1 MGFEL
6 SQAQVDR
13 FDRDGFLVV
22 ERIVGEA
29 AVERVAARYEG
40 LFRGEFETGVR
51 PDEVNWQEGRDSP
64 ELARQICCGWKAD
77 RVIASVVLRAD
88 IGRACA
94 RLAGW
99 PGARVHVDNV
109 IWKPP
114 DTRPLAF
121 HQDSAYIAWIDP
133 PEMVSCWIAL
143 DETTAEGGTIEH
155 VRGSHRWA
163 RDSKPAAQFHGPS
176 DYRSAMEQAARA
188 EAVAPEVVPVTVPR
202 GGGAFHHGWAWHG
215 SGFNRSANPRR
226 SLVVHCISSEARFSG
241 DSSNNGIAPIYR
253 RYQRHGDPTMDENYF
268 PILWTENGYRTAFL
282 DDYMAQGLALAAAG
296 GGV

>member
-1 MGFEL
+1 MDFEL
-6 SQAQVDR
+6 RPAQADQ
-13 FDRDGFLVV
+13 FDKDGFLLVD
-22 ERIVGEA
+22 RIVDDA
-29 AVERVAARYEG
+29 AVDRVVARFEP

-64 ELARQICCGWKAD
+64 ELSRQICCGWKAD
-77 RVIASVVLRAD
+77 RVISTIVFRAD

-94 RLAGW
+94 RLGGW

-109 IWKPP
+109 LWKPP
-114 DTRPLAF
+114 GARPLAF
-121 HQDSAYIAWIDP
+121 HQDSAYLGWIDP

-143 DETTAEGGTIEH
+143 DDTTAEGGTVEH

-163 RDSKPAAQFHGPS
+163 RTSKPATQFHGPS
-176 DYRSAMEQAARA
+176 DYRSAMEAAARA
-188 EAVAPEVVPVTVPR
+188 DGLEPEVVPVVVRR

-241 DSSNNGIAPIYR
+241 DTSNSGIAPIYR
-253 RYQRHGDPTMDENYF
+253 RYQRHGDLTMDENYF
-268 PILWTENGYRTAFL
+268 PILWTEDGYRTAFL
-282 DDYMAQGLALAAAG
+282 DDYMQQGFARAA
-296 GGV
+296 

>member
-1 MGFEL
+1 MDFEL
-6 SQAQVDR
+6 SPAQADQ
-13 FDRDGFLVV
+13 FDKDGFLLVD
-22 ERIVGEA
+22 RIVNDA
-29 AVERVAARYEG
+29 AVDRVVARFEP

-64 ELARQICCGWKAD
+64 ELSRQICCGWKAD
-77 RVIASVVLRAD
+77 RVISTIVFRAD

-94 RLAGW
+94 RLGGW

-109 IWKPP
+109 LWKPP
-114 DTRPLAF
+114 GARPLAF
-121 HQDSAYIAWIDP
+121 HQDSAYLGWIDP

-143 DETTAEGGTIEH
+143 DDTTAEGGTVEH

-163 RDSKPAAQFHGPS
+163 RTSKPATQFHGPS
-176 DYRSAMEQAARA
+176 DYRSAMEAAARA
-188 EAVAPEVVPVTVPR
+188 EGLEPEVVPVVVRR

-241 DSSNNGIAPIYR
+241 DTSNSGIAPIYR
-253 RYQRHGDPTMDENYF
+253 RYQRHGDLTMDENYF
-268 PILWTENGYRTAFL
+268 PILWTEDGYRTAFL
-282 DDYMAQGLALAAAG
+282 DDYMQQGFARAA
-296 GGV
+296 

>member
-1 MGFEL
+1 MIEL
-6 SQAQVDR
+6 NRDQIEQ
-13 FDRDGFLVV
+13 FNEDGFLIVEKLIDLDDV
-22 ERIVGEA
+22 ERLLE
-29 AVERVAARYEG
+29 RYEP

-64 ELARQICCGWKAD
+64 ELSRQICCGWKAD
-77 RVIASVVLRAD
+77 RVISTIVFRAD

-94 RLAGW
+94 RLGGW

-109 IWKPP
+109 LWKPP
-114 DTRPLAF
+114 GARPLAF
-121 HQDSAYIAWIDP
+121 HQDSAYLGWIDP

-143 DETTAEGGTIEH
+143 DDTTAEGGTVEH

-163 RDSKPAAQFHGPS
+163 RTSKPATQFHGPS
-176 DYRSAMEQAARA
+176 DYRSAMESAAGA
-188 EAVAPEVVPVTVPR
+188 EGLEPEVVPVVVRR

-241 DSSNNGIAPIYR
+241 DTSNSGIAPIYR
-253 RYQRHGDPTMDENYF
+253 RYQRHGDLTMDENYF
-268 PILWTENGYRTAFL
+268 PILWTEDGYRTAFL
-282 DDYMAQGLALAAAG
+282 DDYMQQGFARAA
-296 GGV
+296 

>member
-1 MGFEL
+1 MDFEL
-6 SQAQVDR
+6 SPAQADQ
-13 FDRDGFLVV
+13 FDKDGFLLVD
-22 ERIVGEA
+22 RIVDDV
-29 AVERVAARYEG
+29 AVDRVVARFEP

-64 ELARQICCGWKAD
+64 ELSRQICCGWKAD
-77 RVIASVVLRAD
+77 RVISTIVFRAD

-94 RLAGW
+94 RLGGW

-109 IWKPP
+109 LWKPP
-114 DTRPLAF
+114 GARPLAF
-121 HQDSAYIAWIDP
+121 HQDSAYLGWIDP

-143 DETTAEGGTIEH
+143 DDTTAEGGTVEH

-163 RDSKPAAQFHGPS
+163 RTSKPATQFHGPS
-176 DYRSAMEQAARA
+176 DYRSAMEAAARA
-188 EAVAPEVVPVTVPR
+188 EGLEPEVVPVVVRR

-241 DSSNNGIAPIYR
+241 DTSNSGIAPIYR
-253 RYQRHGDPTMDENYF
+253 RYQRHGDLTMDENYF
-268 PILWTENGYRTAFL
+268 PILWTEDGYRTAFL
-282 DDYMAQGLALAAAG
+282 DDYMQQGFARAA
-296 GGV
+296 

>member
-1 MGFEL
+1 MDFEL
-6 SQAQVDR
+6 SPAQTDQ
-13 FDRDGFLVV
+13 FDKDGFLLVD
-22 ERIVGEA
+22 RIVNDA
-29 AVERVAARYEG
+29 AVDRVVARFEP

-64 ELARQICCGWKAD
+64 ELSRQICCGWKAD
-77 RVIASVVLRAD
+77 RVISTIVFRAD

-94 RLAGW
+94 RLGGW

-109 IWKPP
+109 LWKPP
-114 DTRPLAF
+114 GARPLAF
-121 HQDSAYIAWIDP
+121 HQDSAYLGWIDP

-143 DETTAEGGTIEH
+143 DDTTAEGGTVEH

-163 RDSKPAAQFHGPS
+163 RTSKPATQFHGPS
-176 DYRSAMEQAARA
+176 DYRSAMESAAGA
-188 EAVAPEVVPVTVPR
+188 EGLEPEVVPVVVRR

-241 DSSNNGIAPIYR
+241 DTSNSGIAPIYR
-253 RYQRHGDPTMDENYF
+253 RYQRHGDLTMDENYF
-268 PILWTENGYRTAFL
+268 PILWTEDGYRTAFL
-282 DDYMAQGLALAAAG
+282 DDYMQQGFARAA
-296 GGV
+296 

>member
-1 MGFEL
+1 MDFEL
-6 SQAQVDR
+6 TQVQADQ
-13 FDRDGFLVV
+13 FDGDGFLMVD
-22 ERIVGEA
+22 RIVDDA
-29 AVERVAARYEG
+29 AVDRAVGRYEP

-77 RVIASVVLRAD
+77 RVIATVVFRAD

-94 RLAGW
+94 RLGGW

-109 IWKPP
+109 LWKPP
-114 DTRPLAF
+114 GTRPLAF
-121 HQDSAYIAWIDP
+121 HQDSAYLGWIDP
-133 PEMVSCWIAL
+133 PEMISCWIAL
-143 DETTAEGGTIEH
+143 DDTSAEGGTLEH

-163 RDSKPAAQFHGPS
+163 HDSKPATHFHGPS
-176 DYRSAMEQAARA
+176 DYRSAMEAAAKA
-188 EAVAPEVVPVTVPR
+188 EPVEPEVVPVVVPR

-215 SGFNRSANPRR
+215 SGFNRSENPRR

-241 DSSNNGIAPIYR
+241 DTSNTGIAPIYR
-253 RYQRHGDPTMDENYF
+253 RYQRHGDLTMDENYF

-282 DDYMAQGLALAAAG
+282 DDYMQQGLALAA
-296 GGV
+296 

>member
-1 MGFEL
+1 MDFEL
-6 SQAQVDR
+6 SPAQADQ
-13 FDRDGFLVV
+13 FDKDGFLLVD
-22 ERIVGEA
+22 RIVNDA
-29 AVERVAARYEG
+29 AVDRVVARFEP

-64 ELARQICCGWKAD
+64 ELSRQICCGWKAD
-77 RVIASVVLRAD
+77 RAISTIVFRAD

-94 RLAGW
+94 RLGGW

-109 IWKPP
+109 LWKPP
-114 DTRPLAF
+114 GARPLAF
-121 HQDSAYIAWIDP
+121 HQDSAYLGWIDP

-143 DETTAEGGTIEH
+143 DDTTAEGGTVEH

-163 RDSKPAAQFHGPS
+163 RTSKPATQFHGPS
-176 DYRSAMEQAARA
+176 DYRSAMESAAGA
-188 EAVAPEVVPVTVPR
+188 EGLEPEVVPVVVRR

-241 DSSNNGIAPIYR
+241 DTSNSGIAPIYR
-253 RYQRHGDPTMDENYF
+253 RYQRHGDLTMDENYF
-268 PILWTENGYRTAFL
+268 PILWTEDGYRTAFL
-282 DDYMAQGLALAAAG
+282 DDYMQQGFARAA
-296 GGV
+296 

>member
-1 MGFEL
+1 MDFEL
-6 SQAQVDR
+6 SPAQADQ
-13 FDRDGFLVV
+13 FDKDGFLLVD
-22 ERIVGEA
+22 RIVDDA
-29 AVERVAARYEG
+29 AVDRVVARFEP

-64 ELARQICCGWKAD
+64 ELSRQICCGWKAD
-77 RVIASVVLRAD
+77 RVISTIVFRAD

-94 RLAGW
+94 RLGGW

-109 IWKPP
+109 LWKPP
-114 DTRPLAF
+114 GARPLAF
-121 HQDSAYIAWIDP
+121 HQDSAYLGWIDP

-143 DETTAEGGTIEH
+143 DDTTAEGGTVEH

-163 RDSKPAAQFHGPS
+163 RTSKPATQFHGPS
-176 DYRSAMEQAARA
+176 DYRSAMESAAGA
-188 EAVAPEVVPVTVPR
+188 EGLEPEVVPVVVRR

-241 DSSNNGIAPIYR
+241 DTSNSGIAPIYR
-253 RYQRHGDPTMDENYF
+253 RYQRHGDLTMDENYF
-268 PILWTENGYRTAFL
+268 PILWTEDGYRTAFL
-282 DDYMAQGLALAAAG
+282 DDYMQQGFARAA
-296 GGV
+296 